1 MAIAVVFR
9 LAFILEGVPMQRS
22 FLAFAIA
29 AAILLT
35 TVPVIAGQRARG
47 ATKPNPARPSAV
59 RVALSPVQQA
69 IYRNT
74 VLADT
79 VRVRLPQG
87 TDLLAAAGGFRRLE
101 LFVATVHASNNLFVP
116 FSELKRRIVNDGMT
130 LGQAIQD
137 LRPKSRYWSEAR
149 RAEDD
154 AAAVIRT
161 SEAVVLAAERRPF
174 DSPR

>member
-1 MAIAVVFR
+1 
-9 LAFILEGVPMQRS
+9 MQRS
-22 FLAFAIA
+22 RLAFAIA

-35 TVPVIAGQRARG
+35 TMPVIAGQRARG
-47 ATKPNPARPSAV
+47 ATATRPSAV

-101 LFVATVHASNNLFVP
+101 LFVATVHASNNLLVP

-137 LRPKSRYWSEAR
+137 IRPKSRYWSEAR

-154 AAAVIRT
+154 AAEVIRT
-161 SEAVVLAAERRPF
+161 SEAVVLASEHRPLDLRR
-174 DSPR
+174 